1 MSGAEQSVV
10 GALTLYKS
18 WTIVRHDMQHPA
30 SKWFRRS
37 LAVVGLSAVAALPL
51 AAQALPKVGGTAP
64 AAAKLVDV
72 DDRSLSLEAL
82 RGQPVLVVYE
92 DKDSSKLN
100 AALKRELDE
109 LMKNEPKLR
118 KLRVV
123 AVADVSEYD
132 FWPAKGA
139 VKDAIRDEQKKAN
152 TTIYLDWSADFRT
165 KLALDAKTSNVVLF
179 DREGRFVYARAG
191 ALTAADRKALVG
203 EMRALVGGT

>member
-1 MSGAEQSVV
+1 
-10 GALTLYKS
+10 
-18 WTIVRHDMQHPA
+18 MQHPA

-37 LAVVGLSAVAALPL
+37 LAVAGLSTVAALPF

-64 AAAKLVDV
+64 AAAKVVDV
-72 DDRSLSLEAL
+72 DERSLSLETL

-109 LMKNEPKLR
+109 LMKSQPRLR
-118 KLRVV
+118 KVRVV

-152 TTIYLDWSADFRT
+152 TTIYLDWSADFRS
-165 KLALDAKTSNVVLF
+165 KLALDRATSNVVLF
-179 DREGRFVYARAG
+179 DGEGRFVFARSG
-191 ALTAADRKALVG
+191 ALAPADRKALV
-203 EMRALVGGT
+203 EAMQSLAGGS